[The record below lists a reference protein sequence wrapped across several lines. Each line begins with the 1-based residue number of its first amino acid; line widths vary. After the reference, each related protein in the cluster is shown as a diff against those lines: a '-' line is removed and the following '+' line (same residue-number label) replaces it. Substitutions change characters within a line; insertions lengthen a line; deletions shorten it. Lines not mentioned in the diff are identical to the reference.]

1 MNGMDICLSLRSLH
15 IKNPVNG
22 FFATANQNV
31 IPSSYKKWDAVGF
44 SWSDP
49 YRGERINQVLSEND
63 SLTMKDMINLQ
74 VDVTSL
80 PAKKLI
86 PFLDNVDLDMKQR
99 EYRNILKNWDYKLT
113 PNSIEAS
120 IYVFCENKIKEEA
133 INNFVPKKARPY
145 LSSIQL
151 KRIIDIIEDPTEF
164 FFGKNPIKGRNNFIK
179 KTFEESIIDL
189 KNMAGNETLNWEYGQ
204 KNLKHIN
211 LNHALGLVSKSN
223 YSDSLNLGPLPR
235 GGNGYTPGSTGSN
248 LNQSSG
254 ATFRIIANTGDWDKT
269 LGTNSPGQS
278 GDPKSPFYK
287 NLFESWTKD
296 EYFPFYYSKD
306 KIISS
311 TFKKTVLLPI
321 KN

>member
-1 MNGMDICLSLRSLH
+1 M
-15 IKNPVNG
+15 
-22 FFATANQNV
+22 
-31 IPSSYKKWDAVGF
+31 
-44 SWSDP
+44 
-49 YRGERINQVLSEND
+49 
-63 SLTMKDMINLQ
+63 
-74 VDVTSL
+74 
-80 PAKKLI
+80 
-86 PFLDNVDLDMKQR
+86 
-99 EYRNILKNWDYKLT
+99 
-113 PNSIEAS
+113 
-120 IYVFCENKIKEEA
+120 
-133 INNFVPKKARPY
+133 
-145 LSSIQL
+145 SSIQL
-151 KRIIDIIEDPTEF
+151 KRIIDILDNPTEG
-164 FFGKNPIKGRNNFIK
+164 FFGKNPIQERNKFIK
-179 KTFEESIIDL
+179 KTFEESITNL

-204 KNLKHIN
+204 KNLKHIF

-254 ATFRIIANTGDWDKT
+254 ATFRIIANTGDWDKS

-311 TFKKTVLLPI
+311 TFKKTVLCPLKI
-321 KN
+321 KNRFYNRLLIFTKYLGISLH